1 MIRNLVNTKIYKF
14 PAVLLLGMI
23 LALSLGG
30 CSEDE
35 WNSLSKGGGRTEMTL
50 KLDADVPFGEFRT
63 RADAMG
69 NNAVTSL
76 WVGVYDIQT
85 GNRVGAKHF
94 TNPYSPVTLP
104 VLYYDEHPTVAIVGV
119 ANYANT
125 TDYDNVPLADRLD
138 GAETWNDFVD
148 LDVQV
153 PMVNGAPVVDT
164 DQPQLMMGILSPTG
178 NDRAFY
184 KKSDNGGVSVDNIS
198 DYEVSLVPSSGA
210 YGSMIKEISGKKIYL
225 KRLSTQ
231 VNVSITTGPQA
242 EVTNVSYRRCNIP
255 KAVYVTEHPTFMGN
269 ISKWADFSVGTSNF
283 ADTKMEV
290 ANGQVTSAEAYY
302 SDPDDHWV
310 RANSDNTFSFTHY
323 ENRHWGRN
331 RPKTHDER
339 ESFSDKDRKIVTGL
353 GSEYNNYASYMVI
366 RMNILDRQ
374 YNRSAQVEYIIHE
387 GFINDEFG
395 NLNNSDSKGND
406 YCAYRNQIYNYNIT
420 VNGIDYIQYNVTNT
434 TQHHDAASGVICEAE
449 ISSLNYNNQQTIN
462 ISANSNLLFRF
473 YIGRG
478 PDTAPYDYMN
488 GNMNTDMTGLYWPAV
503 TENTTTGNIPAEIN
517 NRFTI
522 TKGSGWGAQTLSI
535 LQFID
540 DARTNG
546 GSYTI
551 RFNPPNTNSQ
561 WYPDGYKMGFYY
573 FNPNETT
580 GLSGVDGDE
589 CTSYSNKKVHVLEW
603 KPTQRQPY
611 QLVSFN
617 ISEKKLTNIMDEG
630 AEIDVRS
637 YDQNSTNSTWG
648 TYGVDYV
655 YVLTYNGTDYTLG
668 NDMKFFIP
676 MKELTSSTTTYQL
689 RAVAI
694 NTKQFYSSGT
704 TTNRITWTNP
714 AMFDFT
720 SDDFDSWYRQHFYC
734 SQSQKRYTDHTDLK
748 KLYRDG
754 LWVYVKAGAP
764 IGCIWEDPRNL
775 FFGDWGDG
783 NGLKFTVYKS
793 CKISV
798 VTYLLA
804 GGSNLVVDGA
814 DVNRK
819 ISPNVT
825 KQPDYL
831 TPAYVNLGPDETSRD
846 ISIYWEKIEG
856 AYVSITITEN

>member
-1 MIRNLVNTKIYKF
+1 MIRNLENTKIYKF
-14 PAVLLLGMI
+14 PAVMLVGMI
-23 LALSLGG
+23 LTLFFGG

-35 WNSLSKGGGRTEMTL
+35 WNSLSKGGGRSEMTL

-164 DQPQLMMGILSPTG
+164 DQPQLMMGILAPTG

-198 DYEVSLVPSSGA
+198 DYAVNLVPSSGA
-210 YGSMIKEISGKKIYL
+210 YGSMIKEISDKKIYL

-231 VNVSITTGPQA
+231 VNVFITTGPQA

-255 KAVYVTEHPTFMGN
+255 KAIYVAEHPTHTGN
-269 ISKWADFSVGTSNF
+269 ISNWGDFSVGTSNF
-283 ADTKMEV
+283 ADTKMTV

-302 SDPDDHWV
+302 SDPDDQWV
-310 RANSDNTFSFTHY
+310 RANSDNTFSFAHY

-339 ESFSDKDRKIVTGL
+339 ERFSDKDRKIVTGL

-406 YCAYRNQIYNYNIT
+406 YCAFRNQIYNYNIT
-420 VNGIDYIQYNVTNT
+420 VNGIDYISYNVTNT
-434 TQHHDAASGVICEAE
+434 TQHHDGASGVICEAE

-462 ISANSNLLFRF
+462 IAANSNLLFRF

-503 TENTTTGNIPAEIN
+503 TENTSTGNIPTEIN

-522 TKGSGWGAQTLSI
+522 TKDRTNLSI
-535 LQFID
+535 AQFIN

-580 GLSGVDGDE
+580 GLSGIDGDE
-589 CTSYSNKKVHVLEW
+589 CTSYSNKKIHVLEW
-603 KPTQRQPY
+603 KPAQRQPY
-611 QLVSFN
+611 TLSTFNPGTINLV
-617 ISEKKLTNIMDEG
+617 NIMDKG
-630 AEIDVRS
+630 ADIDLGPGHRS
-637 YDQNSTNSTWG
+637 SGNASQG
-648 TYGVDYV
+648 TYGIDYV
-655 YVLTYNGTDYTLG
+655 YVLEYKGVEYQIGD
-668 NDMKFFIP
+668 DMKFFIP
-676 MKELTSSTTTYQL
+676 MKDLATGENTYYIT
-689 RAVAI
+689 AVAI
-694 NTKQFYSSGT
+694 NTKQLSNSLKS
-704 TTNRITWTNP
+704 TNYVRINSNP
-714 AMFDFT
+714 PKLDFS
-720 SDDFDSWYRQHFYC
+720 SDDFADFFDDHYYT
-734 SQSQKRYTDHTDLK
+734 QSGRYTAPQDLDK
-748 KLYRDG
+748 WYLTYFDICVREGKQ
-754 LWVYVKAGAP
+754 
-764 IGCIWEDPRNL
+764 IGRLWEDPPYLYFNNS
-775 FFGDWGDG
+775 GDG
-783 NGLKFTVYKS
+783 NGIKFTVYKN
-793 CKISV
+793 CKITIQTFLKKEWSGSGRQV
-798 VTYLLA
+798 NIIGANPQTVTPQ
-804 GGSNLVVDGA
+804 
-814 DVNRK
+814 
-819 ISPNVT
+819 ITENVET
-825 KQPDYL
+825 L
-831 TPAYVNLGPDETSRD
+831 SSAYVTLGPDETSRD
-846 ISIYWEKIEG
+846 ISIYWSG
-856 AYVSITITEN
+856 GGGYFVSLQVSPP